1 MSSEFRPAHRL
12 LAIATTVALAGLL
25 GGTAL
30 AQQQKPQKKLYCWDE
45 GGRRVCGD
53 TLPASAAG
61 AQRTEFDQR
70 TGTATNRVSRALTDE
85 ERAQAAA
92 QAEAQRA
99 AADQLR
105 REQAMVQVYDTEDDL
120 KRAFQNR
127 FELADESLK
136 ASALA
141 RKNLQASLI
150 VLLQQANE
158 LELSGKPVPKK
169 LRDKIQGQ
177 HRDLLAL
184 EALQQKQATERASLQ
199 QEFDQAVTRYRELKN
214 ATNPGAT
221 ASAAPAA
228 TPTPATGG

>member
-1 MSSEFRPAHRL
+1 MSSEFHPARRL
-12 LAIATTVALAGLL
+12 LAVATTLALAGLV
-25 GGTAL
+25 GGAAL
-30 AQQQKPQKKLYCWDE
+30 AQQPTKSKKLYCWDE

-92 QAEAQRA
+92 QAEADKA
-99 AADQLR
+99 AAEQLR

-127 FELADESLK
+127 FALADESLK
-136 ASALA
+136 ASTLA
-141 RKNLQASLI
+141 RTNLRASLI
-150 VLLQQANE
+150 TLLQQATE
-158 LELSGKPVPKK
+158 LELAGKPVPKK

-184 EALQQKQATERASLQ
+184 EALQQRQATERASLQ
-199 QEFDQAVTRYRELKN
+199 QEFDQAVARYRELKN
-214 ATNPGAT
+214 AAT
-221 ASAAPAA
+221 PAA
-228 TPTPATGG
+228 TATTAPATTPAPASGG

>member
-1 MSSEFRPAHRL
+1 MSSTFQPARRV
-12 LAIATTVALAGLL
+12 LALATTLALAGVL
-25 GGTAL
+25 GSGAV
-30 AQQQKPQKKLYCWDE
+30 AQQKAPPKKLYCWDE

-53 TLPASAAG
+53 TLPAAAAG

-85 ERAQAAA
+85 ERAQAAQ
-92 QAEAQRA
+92 QAEAEKA

-127 FELADESLK
+127 FALADESLK
-136 ASALA
+136 ASTLA
-141 RKNLQASLI
+141 RTNLRASLI
-150 VLLQQANE
+150 TLLQQANE
-158 LELSGKPVPKK
+158 LELSGKSVPKK

-184 EALQQKQATERASLQ
+184 EVLQQKQAVERASLQ
-199 QEFDQAVTRYRELKN
+199 QEFDQAVARYRELKN
-214 ATNPGAT
+214 ATAPGT
-221 ASAAPAA
+221 AA
-228 TPTPATGG
+228 TPTTTPAPATGG

>member
-1 MSSEFRPAHRL
+1 MSSEHHLARRL
-12 LAIATTVALAGLL
+12 LALATTLALAGLV
-25 GGTAL
+25 GGAAL

-70 TGTATNRVSRALTDE
+70 TGTATNRVSRALTDD

-92 QAEAQRA
+92 QADA
-99 AADQLR
+99 ARLAAEQLR

-127 FELADESLK
+127 FELADESQK

-141 RKNLQASLI
+141 RTNLQSSLI

-184 EALQQKQATERASLQ
+184 GALQQRQAAERATLQ
-199 QEFDQAVTRYRELKN
+199 QEFDQAVARYRELK
-214 ATNPGAT
+214 GA
-221 ASAAPAA
+221 AAPAGTAVPTA
-228 TPTPATGG
+228 TPAPAPATGG